1 MGIEKVFHNRFSP
14 QRRGIISGMIPLLS
28 VSENSGTI
36 GFSGLAGQ
44 VFSGC
49 RNAFPASAAGNTA
62 YYSVEKIRY

>member
-1 MGIEKVFHNRFSP
+1 
-14 QRRGIISGMIPLLS
+14 MIPLLS

-49 RNAFPASAAGNTA
+49 RNAFPASAAG
-62 YYSVEKIRY
+62 KPLIILWRRYDTDQQTIIQREY